1 MIKLE
6 IDREHRIQQLECE
19 GGPVEL
25 AAEVGV
31 MIHAMCAEIGSINP
45 LAGLMLKTSLQACMT
60 EDSPVWSIDE
70 GYEANPKSQVI
81 AMVKP
86 RRDDDETL

>member
-1 MIKLE
+1 MIKFE
-6 IDREHRIQQLECE
+6 IDREHRIQQLKCE

-25 AAEVGV
+25 AADIGI
-31 MIHAMCAEIGSINP
+31 MIHAMYAEVGSINP
-45 LAGLMLKTSLQACMT
+45 QAGRMLKTSLQACMT
-60 EDSPVWSIDE
+60 DDSPVWCIDE

-86 RRDDDETL
+86 RRDDGETL